1 MKIGIMQPYFFPYL
15 GHFALIDAV
24 DKWVVFDVT
33 QYTPKS
39 WMNRNRILHPKSG
52 WNYVTLPLEKS
63 SISLSSCDVYVRDI
77 DKVKATILGKI
88 SHYKKQAPFYWQVVD
103 IITRT
108 FENATSSKLVDIN
121 VSSLKET
128 CDYLGVTFDW
138 DICSEL
144 GLSFPQNMGPGDWA
158 PYISEQLKATVYI
171 NPSNGIRLFDTHDFT
186 QKHIELHAMSFSS
199 FEYETGSMDFEKNL
213 SILDVMM
220 WNSPSTIRQ
229 KMKELSLITR
239 IPCSSSSSV

>member
-39 WMNRNRILHPKSG
+39 WMNRNRILHPNSG

-63 SISLSSCDVYVRDI
+63 SISLRTRDVYVRDL
-77 DKVKATILGKI
+77 DKVKAAILGKI

-103 IITRT
+103 IIERT
-108 FENATSSKLVDIN
+108 FKNAKSNTLVDIN
-121 VSSLKET
+121 VSALAQT
-128 CDYLGVTFDW
+128 CQYLGLTFDW

-144 GLSFPQNMGPGDWA
+144 ELPFPEDMGPGDWA
-158 PYISEQLKATVYI
+158 PFIAEKLNANVYV
-171 NPSNGIRLFDTHDFT
+171 NPSNGIKLFDKTEFQ
-186 QKHIELHAMSFSS
+186 QKNIKLQALSFAS
-199 FEYETGSMDFEKNL
+199 FKYETGRMHFVEQL

-220 WNSPSTIRQ
+220 WNSGATIRQ
-229 KMKELSLITR
+229 KIKEH
-239 IPCSSSSSV
+239 SSIISISS

>member
-39 WMNRNRILHPKSG
+39 WMNRNRILHPTSG

-63 SISLSSCDVYVRDI
+63 SISLSTCDVYVRDT
-77 DKVKATILGKI
+77 DKVKTSILGKI
-88 SHYKKQAPFYWQVVD
+88 SHYKKQAPFYWQVVE
-103 IITRT
+103 IINRT
-108 FENATSSKLVDIN
+108 FENVTSSKLVDIN

-128 CDYLGVTFDW
+128 CDYLGLRFDG

-158 PYISEQLKATVYI
+158 PFISEQLKAKVYI
-171 NPSNGIRLFDTHDFT
+171 NPSNGIPLFNTHDFT
-186 QKHIELHAMSFSS
+186 KRHIELHAISFST
-199 FEYETGSMDFEKNL
+199 FEYDTGSMEFEKNL

-220 WNSPSTIRQ
+220 WNSPSIIRQ
-229 KMKELSLITR
+229 KIKDLSLITR
-239 IPCSSSSSV
+239 ISSASSSFV

>member
-39 WMNRNRILHPKSG
+39 WMNRNRILHPNSG

-63 SISLSSCDVYVRDI
+63 SISLSTCDVYVRDT
-77 DKVKATILGKI
+77 DKVKTSILGKI
-88 SHYKKQAPFYWQVVD
+88 SHYKKQAPFYSQVVE
-103 IITRT
+103 IINRT
-108 FENATSSKLVDIN
+108 FENVTSSKLVDIN

-128 CDYLGVTFDW
+128 CDYLGLRFDG

-158 PYISEQLKATVYI
+158 PFISEQLKAKVYI
-171 NPSNGIRLFDTHDFT
+171 NPSNGIPLFNTHDFT
-186 QKHIELHAMSFSS
+186 KRHIELHAISFST
-199 FEYETGSMDFEKNL
+199 FEYDTGSMEFEKNL

-220 WNSPSTIRQ
+220 WNSPSIIRQ
-229 KMKELSLITR
+229 KIKDLSLITR
-239 IPCSSSSSV
+239 ISSASSSFV